1 LEGAVV
7 RKTSGK
13 TSAVERV
20 VNELTN
26 EIIQEEFHPGDRL
39 PTEPELAKRYHVGR
53 NSVREAIKQLQAFG
67 VLYIKRADGTYITES
82 YNNRMLDPMLYSL
95 ILHEHEWHD
104 FVQLREVIDI
114 GTLHVAIQNPDVV
127 KIIPKLNDI
136 LNNMEMEM
144 KKPQA
149 DLDIILEY
157 DLQFHSCIAETIHN
171 PQITTVNDYITRISV
186 PSRRASIQKWLD
198 DGKTDTFMSLHRQ
211 IVKVL
216 HDRNAA
222 DIVKAVEAH
231 YVYWR

>member
-1 LEGAVV
+1 MV

-67 VLYIKRADGTYITES
+67 ILYIKRADGTYITES

-95 ILHEHEWHD
+95 ILHEHDWHD

-127 KIIPKLNDI
+127 KIIPKLTDI

-186 PSRRASIQKWLD
+186 PSRRTSIQKWLD
-198 DGKTDTFMSLHRQ
+198 DGKTDTFISLHRQ